1 MDFSQCPYFC
11 KRRYLNDEIT
21 ITLPDRKKIT
31 DIKWLAVY
39 DLTQHE
45 VYGDIYIPE
54 DFEPPGS
61 QILTDLVGR
70 SNGVRLVT

>member
-1 MDFSQCPYFC
+1 MTLPYKTCFSIS
-11 KRRYLNDEIT
+11 RYLNDEIT

-31 DIKWLAVY
+31 EIKWFAVY
-39 DLTQHE
+39 DLTLHE
-45 VYGDIYIPE
+45 VFGDIYIPE

-70 SNGVRLVT
+70 SNGVR

>member
-1 MDFSQCPYFC
+1 M
-11 KRRYLNDEIT
+11 
-21 ITLPDRKKIT
+21 PDRKKIT

-70 SNGVRLVT
+70 SNGVRFVKMRYADIQIWIPEGLLSHFIQK